1 MGKTEIEWAD
11 FTFNPFIGC
20 TKVSPGCQNC
30 YAERR
35 SHRFP
40 EQGQWGP
47 GAPRKRTSVANWRK
61 PLAWAKAARA
71 LGTARDPGWNGA
83 LSGHYA
89 RRARPRVFCASLA
102 DWLDHEAPA
111 EWLADLL
118 ALISQTPELDWLLLT
133 KRPQLWRE
141 RVTVA
146 MAGCFDEDPLTLMES
161 WLGGDPPSNV
171 WVGTSVEDQRR
182 ADERIPRLL
191 EIPARVR
198 FLSCEPLLGP
208 VELPRQ
214 ERLSA
219 NGLTTAEVGNWGNVP
234 APRFHWV
241 IAGGESGP
249 GARPMQVEHARS
261 LRDQCAEAGV
271 SFFMKQMGGTRKPF
285 HEIPDDLMLREFPH
299 AW

>member
-1 MGKTEIEWAD
+1 MGENTAIEWAD
-11 FTFNPFIGC
+11 HTFNPWSGC
-20 TKVSPGCQNC
+20 TKVSPGCANC
-30 YAERR
+30 YAERLSAR
-35 SHRFP
+35 GMTNGKGERTL
-40 EQGQWGP
+40 GQWGP
-47 GAPRKRTSVANWRK
+47 GAPRKRSVANWRK

-171 WVGTSVEDQRR
+171 WVGTSVEDQAR
-182 ADERIPRLL
+182 ADERHRHLKA
-191 EIPARVR
+191 IPARVH
-198 FLSCEPLLGP
+198 FWSAEPLLGA
-208 VELPRQ
+208 VLLPDD
-214 ERLSA
+214 
-219 NGLTTAEVGNWGNVP
+219 P
-234 APRFHWV
+234 PDWV

>member
-1 MGKTEIEWAD
+1 MGENTAIEWAD
-11 FTFNPFIGC
+11 HTFNPWSGC
-20 TKVSPGCQNC
+20 TKVSPGCANC
-30 YAERR
+30 YAERLSAR
-35 SHRFP
+35 GMTNGKGERTL
-40 EQGQWGP
+40 GQWGP

-171 WVGTSVEDQRR
+171 WVGTSVEDQAR
-182 ADERIPRLL
+182 ADERHRHLKA
-191 EIPARVR
+191 IPARVH
-198 FLSCEPLLGP
+198 FWSAEPLLGA
-208 VELPRQ
+208 VLLPDD
-214 ERLSA
+214 
-219 NGLTTAEVGNWGNVP
+219 P
-234 APRFHWV
+234 PDWV

>member
-47 GAPRKRTSVANWRK
+47 GAPRKRTSPANWRK
-61 PLAWAKAARA
+61 PLAWAKAALGPRA
-71 LGTARDPGWNGA
+71 RCADCGLPRGFHGAVLAEAGDPQCDAGV
-83 LSGHYA
+83 
-89 RRARPRVFCASLA
+89 RREFLAQRPRVFCASLA
-102 DWLDHEAPA
+102 DWLDHEAPT

-171 WVGTSVEDQRR
+171 WVGTSVEDQAR
-182 ADERIPRLL
+182 ADERHRHLKA
-191 EIPARVR
+191 IPARVH
-198 FLSCEPLLGP
+198 FWSAEPLLGA
-208 VELPRQ
+208 VLLPDD
-214 ERLSA
+214 
-219 NGLTTAEVGNWGNVP
+219 P
-234 APRFHWV
+234 PDWV

>member
-1 MGKTEIEWAD
+1 MGESTAIEWAD
-11 FTFNPFIGC
+11 HTFNPWSGC
-20 TKVSPGCQNC
+20 TKVSPGCANC
-30 YAERR
+30 YAERLSTR
-35 SHRFP
+35 GMTNGKGERTL
-40 EQGQWGP
+40 GQWGP

-171 WVGTSVEDQRR
+171 WVGTSVEDQAR
-182 ADERIPRLL
+182 ADERHRHLKA
-191 EIPARVR
+191 IPARVH
-198 FLSCEPLLGP
+198 FWSAEPLLGA
-208 VELPRQ
+208 VLLPDD
-214 ERLSA
+214 
-219 NGLTTAEVGNWGNVP
+219 P
-234 APRFHWV
+234 PDWV